1 MDMADT
7 GLAVSGTA
15 FGVIGSV
22 LVAYIRSRSAGS
34 RRKAPE
40 QVAVSPDP
48 LRVEIQKTYAT
59 KEELRD
65 LEDRFERK
73 LDKTLESIRE
83 DIVALRVDI
92 KENDSRAE
100 ARAVATHKRIDTIKD
115 LCAARS
121 GGCK

>member
-15 FGVIGSV
+15 FGVIGTIA
-22 LVAYIRSRSAGS
+22 VAFI
-34 RRKAPE
+34 KARFSGRGRGLGK
-40 QVAVSPDP
+40 VTVTPDP

-59 KEELRD
+59 KEELRE

-73 LDKTLESIRE
+73 LIAGLSAIRDDFRE
-83 DIVALRVDI
+83 LRQDIRD
-92 KENDSRAE
+92 NDEKAE
-100 ARAVATHKRIDTIKD
+100 ARSIATHKRIDVIKD
-115 LCAARS
+115 LCASRAR